1 MNPGYLIYQAERSM
15 TAAEQRRIDE
25 HNGMLAASVARRV
38 RSFAAPLN
46 LLRRAHNGQ
55 QGSRTAAPGC
65 ATLS

>member
-46 LLRRAHNGQ
+46 FLRRAHNGQ